1 MTSQAPVI
9 LNRAGAMV
17 RHPITVSD
25 SSRWQTRM
33 NVGAPLKERTRG
45 LIDAYAGT
53 TKQGE
58 ATVVNDLTL
67 SAGSVITVAEA
78 SGRVW
83 PSVGSTTQ
91 STTATGDASC
101 ANRFMMR
108 GSANCTDTTKASSSL
123 FERRKTSLTFR
134 LSYGPSSMKAI

>member
-17 RHPITVSD
+17 CHPITVSD
-25 SSRWQTRM
+25 SSRRQTKV

-45 LIDAYAGT
+45 LIDASAGT

-78 SGRVW
+78 SDRVW
-83 PSVGSTTQ
+83 PSVGETTQ
-91 STTATGDASC
+91 PTTATGDASC
-101 ANRFMMR
+101 ANMFIMG
-108 GSANCTDTTKASSSL
+108 GSANSTDTAKASSSL
-123 FERRKTSLTFR
+123 FERRKTILAFQ
-134 LSYGPSSMKAI
+134 LSYGLSSMKAI